1 MAHDLS
7 SSCPTPPLTPHFT
20 GKSARAL
27 VTEDANSVHGAL
39 LHPVHGAL
47 LHPGAIASAP
57 ALQPGSLLLHSPPPL
72 QVSSQ
77 EQADEHFPWGGEVWS
92 PGRQR

>member
-57 ALQPGSLLLHSPPPL
+57 RFAAWLPAPPL
-72 QVSSQ
+72 P
-77 EQADEHFPWGGEVWS
+77 APT
-92 PGRQR
+92 PGLEPGTGR